1 MALSVLLFLPLLLF
15 AVVDVWYFVR
25 LLVMLIPVKVW
36 KKLSGHSLRI
46 TRSELLAPSQIP
58 GIVLPSDLDLQLHMN
73 NSKYLREMDFGRI
86 LFYMSKNFHEC
97 VYSQG
102 GTVVVGASMIRYRR
116 SLKLWERFSLKT
128 RILCW
133 SKDTLYMEQRFLRSQ
148 DGFVCAVSLLKM
160 SAIGITVDQILER
173 LCIEMPQ
180 SPPFPPEVE
189 SWTKTI
195 DKSKE
200 MLRKERQ

>member
-1 MALSVLLFLPLLLF
+1 MALSILLFLPLLLF
-15 AVVDVWYFVR
+15 AVIDVWYFVR
-25 LLVMLIPVKVW
+25 LFAILTPLRVW
-36 KKLSGHSLRI
+36 KKLRGRSLKI
-46 TRSELLAPSQIP
+46 TKNELLTPSQIP

-86 LFYMSKNFHEC
+86 LFYMSRNLYDC
-97 VYSQG
+97 VYALG
-102 GTVVVGASMIRYRR
+102 GTVVVGASMIRYRK

-133 SKDTLYMEQRFLRSQ
+133 SQDALYMEQRFLRSN
-148 DGFVCAVSLLKM
+148 DGFVCAVALLKM
-160 SAIGITVDQILER
+160 SAIGISVDQILER
-173 LCIEMPQ
+173 LCIETPQ

-189 SWTKTI
+189 IWAKTI

-200 MLRKERQ
+200 VLRKERE